1 MPTTATNLSDRLASV
16 VGADRSE
23 RNPVALS
30 QYLIDD
36 QAPSVAVKP
45 ATAEEAA
52 EVVRFAL
59 KENLAIIPCGSCS
72 KLQIGNIPA
81 RYDIALDMT
90 ALNQSAQYEHGDLT
104 FSI

>member
-1 MPTTATNLSDRLASV
+1 MPTTATNLSDRLASA
-16 VGADRSE
+16 VGADRIE
-23 RNPVALS
+23 RNPAALS
-30 QYLIDD
+30 HYLIDE
-36 QAPSVAVKP
+36 QASSVAVKP

-90 ALNQSAQYEHGDLT
+90 ALDQIAHYDPGDLT
-104 FSI
+104 